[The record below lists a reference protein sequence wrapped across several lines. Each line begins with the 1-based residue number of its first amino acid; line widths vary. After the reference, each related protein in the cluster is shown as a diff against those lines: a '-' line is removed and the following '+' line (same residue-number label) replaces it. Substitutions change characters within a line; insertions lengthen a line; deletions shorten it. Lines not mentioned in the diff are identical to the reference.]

1 MSNEVDKRIIEME
14 FKNDQFEKNAAKT
27 LQTLQELKQKLNNN
41 FSTKGAEELNRAIKS
56 VDVSP
61 ISQGLET
68 VQLKFNALQIAGKRV
83 IENIVDAAMNAV
95 HQVTSKLT
103 GVINQ
108 IKVGGANRAQNIEAA
123 KFMLSGLGIEWADI
137 VDDINYGVQDTAYG
151 LDAAA
156 RVASQLVASNVT
168 LGKDMQ
174 ASLRAVS
181 GVAAMTNSTYEDIGH
196 IFTSVAG
203 QGKLMTMQLQQFSLR
218 GLNVAADL
226 AKYMHTTEA
235 AIREMVTKGQIDFM
249 TFAKAMDELY
259 GEHAKEANKTFTGA
273 LSNTKA
279 ALSRLGADIQSQKFE
294 SFRIILLEV
303 TTQLK
308 DFKKAIKPAED
319 AIIEMMAAVGNLV
332 ANFVKTANL
341 KAIAEKLVPPI
352 KKAAEYVRDFANA
365 WRELRE
371 EATPVNTMAE
381 YVQKLKGGMEETT
394 EATDEALTSIEKLAK
409 ASDTDLKRYAENAWA
424 IWNEGKFGKGQDR
437 IDALG
442 EDYELTQAYVDKMIE
457 LGWDEAKMNEYLN
470 EQREKAQKQQA
481 KEQVVN
487 RLKLTVSKI
496 LTIFTNIRRVIT
508 NITSSIGN
516 IIKAMFGGLTEAF
529 VGKGKGFLD
538 GMVTITGAIADF
550 SDKLVITK
558 ERAEKIRPITKIIGD
573 IVVTIGKGLITVVK
587 YLLQFIKAA
596 SESKIVQGLFSAIG
610 HAISGLIKGIENLYN
625 KLKES
630 GIITKVVDIL
640 KTIGEWIGI
649 RIINALNTFGD
660 IMSTIGTTA
669 FGIWE
674 KLSEKIKG
682 FGQDAENGSSWLDKI
697 KDFFKG
703 DPLKDSWLD
712 KLKDILGEIFGT
724 GKDVFQTAFNKGSD
738 FINGLVQGLKNLS
751 KQDLD
756 NIIKSLTS
764 IALTLSTIK
773 WLWSM
778 VAMNKSFTGIFKG
791 IDKAFETIGVTL
803 KKYGKRADA
812 ERFQIFVKSIR
823 IMVGSLIALMVTF
836 AALEYFKF
844 DATRILNITVAT
856 LGAFT
861 ILIGAIFT
869 FNTWL
874 EKKNYINQ
882 VGNKSISLFANTKI
896 PSFALN
902 LLAIA
907 FMIQTLMK
915 TVMTIYN
922 MVKSGTFDVTTF
934 GVISAAIVGILIG
947 MGAFVAIISK
957 QAPKMAGLSGLAFV
971 IISIGILISTM
982 VSSLKK
988 VLKMIQGYDRK
999 TVNKAVDVIKEFLT
1013 PLLIFAGVIAL
1024 VPKILDKIPGGG
1036 TNAANI
1042 NNNPF
1047 KGMMGMMIG
1056 LAALMRF
1063 GFLPLL
1069 ESIAEVRKD
1078 GQKGVDAIDTFKSIV
1093 NSVMIFVG
1101 LLTVVVLL
1109 LDRTVRKDGKVFG
1122 SEFVDGKYV
1131 GDVTTGGKFTT
1142 SNNKGVWGIVGIVAA
1157 MSAVFFALSSVM
1169 KNMHGVDSHAIA
1181 RFKEMAQSILV
1192 VITIIS
1198 AIGSIVGLVDK
1209 TGTAIGVLLAL
1220 AAVIASVAA
1229 TFLAAGYGFKA
1240 FEEALTDLIEKLPDL
1255 LDKLVEFF
1263 RMIAS
1268 DSGGGHYRGSVRNEL
1283 ITGIRD
1289 MASLFFE
1296 GATAAVVGWTEGL
1309 KNSIPEMV
1317 HNVMLA
1323 LIVTLNS
1330 VADELNEQGPALVNA
1345 ADRACTAFLK
1355 FLALVISKLLEKG
1368 KAFFKAAGEKLG
1380 GLIIENMNPWIKS
1393 ALGLDDLHW
1402 NEAEEL
1408 SQAYWDKQAELEK
1421 KAYEKAMRE
1430 NNPQDADWYAGYYGG
1445 ASAETKGF
1453 EIMGEDQMDK
1463 AVKAFSDGAM
1473 KKLGSFKFTDL
1484 QSFMGDNF
1492 NLENIMG
1499 EMKLGDFSSIG
1510 NLGVDTNGLS
1520 TAFENFDW
1528 GADNAAEN
1536 AEGIINDFIT
1546 NTNTSMDSYV
1556 DGYSNYG
1563 EEAMDNYGEAIH
1575 ERMEFV
1581 TDITDEAGDA
1591 AVDRLKKFDSKFYD
1605 AGKFC
1610 AEGFA
1615 DGLINTYAKQRIKLN
1630 AYELVDISKKA
1641 IQTRAD
1647 EHSPSKVFMKL
1658 GQFITVGFANGI
1670 IDAVSTASGAA
1681 NDVGEATI
1689 LSMRETIKR
1698 ASFEA
1703 VEGIDNPRI
1712 TPILDLSNV
1721 AEGVGEMRGLF
1732 DTTPAYKLA
1741 MATSGEAKTAT
1752 RNRLAA
1758 IYQNGSSYDD
1768 TNAIGAINSLNS
1780 EVATLKDA
1788 INGMQVVM
1796 DSKALVGQIATPMD
1810 KALGKMAIAGR
1821 RGI

>member
-1 MSNEVDKRIIEME
+1 MSNEVDKRIVEMQ
-14 FKNDQFEKNAAKT
+14 FKNEDFEKNAAKT

-41 FSTKGAEELNRAIKS
+41 FSTKGPEQLNQAIKA

-61 ISQGLET
+61 ITKGLDT
-68 VQLKFNALQIAGKRV
+68 VQLKFNALQIAGKRL
-83 IENIVDAAMNAV
+83 IENITDAAMNAV
-95 HQVTSKLT
+95 HKVTNL
-103 GVINQ
+103 IQAPLNQ
-108 IKVGGANRAQNIEAA
+108 IKQGGAARAQNIEQA
-123 KFMLSGLGIEWADI
+123 KFMLSGLGIEWKDI

-156 RVASQLVASNVT
+156 KVASQLVASNVS
-168 LGKDMQ
+168 LGADMQ
-174 ASLRAVS
+174 ASLRGVS
-181 GVAAMTNSTYEDIGH
+181 GVAAMTNSTYEEIGH

-226 AKYMHTTEA
+226 AKAMGTTEA

-249 TFAKAMDELY
+249 TFARAMDELY
-259 GEHAKEANKTFTGA
+259 GGHAKEANNTFTGA

-308 DFKKAIKPAED
+308 ELKKAFKPAED
-319 AIIEMMAAVGNLV
+319 AIISMMDAVGKLV
-332 ANFVKTANL
+332 TSFVKSINIKGIVDRISPA
-341 KAIAEKLVPPI
+341 I
-352 KKAAEYVRDFANA
+352 KKVADYIRDFANA

-371 EATPVNTMAE
+371 EATPVSNIAE
-381 YVQKLKGGMEETT
+381 YVQKLKGGMTETK
-394 EATDEALTSIEKLAK
+394 EATDEALTSIEKLAR
-409 ASDTDLKRYAENAWA
+409 ASETDLKRYADNAWA
-424 IWNEGKFGKGQDR
+424 IWNEGKFGNGQDR
-437 IDALG
+437 VDVLG

-457 LGWDEAKMNEYLN
+457 LGWDEAKMQEYLT
-470 EQREKAQKQQA
+470 EQRKKAQQQQA
-481 KEQVVN
+481 KEEVVN
-487 RLKLTVSKI
+487 RLKSTVSKI
-496 LTIFTNIRRVIT
+496 LTIFTNIRRVIS

-516 IIKAMFGGLTEAF
+516 IVKAMFGGLTEAF

-558 ERAEKIRPITKIIGD
+558 ERAEKIRPIAKVIGD
-573 IVVTIGKGLITVVK
+573 IIVTIGKGLITVVK
-587 YLLQFIKAA
+587 YLLRFIKAA
-596 SESKIVQGLFSAIG
+596 SESKIVRGIFEAIG
-610 HAISGLIKGIENLYN
+610 KVISSIFTALGNLYRR
-625 KLKES
+625 LKET
-630 GIITKVVDIL
+630 GVWDTFVDIL
-640 KTIGEWIGI
+640 KVVATWLGE
-649 RIINALNTFGD
+649 RIIDALNLLGD
-660 IMSTIGTTA
+660 AAILIGGGLENV
-669 FGIWE
+669 FSKVI
-674 KLSEKIKG
+674 EKIKDMKTWLENVKDIFEVITTIAKDIFQTG
-682 FGQDAENGSSWLDKI
+682 FDKI
-697 KDFFKG
+697 T
-703 DPLKDSWLD
+703 S
-712 KLKDILGEIFGT
+712 
-724 GKDVFQTAFNKGSD
+724 
-738 FINGLVQGLKNLS
+738 FINGFIQAIKNLS
-751 KQDLD
+751 KEDL
-756 NIIKSLTS
+756 NLILKSLVNV
-764 IALTLSTIK
+764 ALTLSTIK
-773 WLWSM
+773 WIWSM
-778 VAMNKSFTGIFKG
+778 IAVNKSFMSSINSFQKMF
-791 IDKAFETIGVTL
+791 DALGVTI

-812 ERFQIFVKSIR
+812 QRFESFAKSVATI
-823 IMVGSLIALMVTF
+823 VGSFIALMLTF
-836 AALEYFKF
+836 AFLESKDF
-844 DATRILNITVAT
+844 DVHTLAVVSGTIVGAVAVVVG
-856 LGAFT
+856 LVT
-861 ILIGAIFT
+861 ILSEIIHKGDTIT
-869 FNTWL
+869 GNTTNIL
-874 EKKNYINQ
+874 GKVKLPQ
-882 VGNKSISLFANTKI
+882 
-896 PSFALN
+896 FALT

-915 TVMTIYN
+915 TIMTVYDMVKKDEFDVKTFSIIAAVLVGVMT
-922 MVKSGTFDVTTF
+922 
-934 GVISAAIVGILIG
+934 AIGI
-947 MGAFVAIISK
+947 FVAIITK
-957 QAPKMAGLSGLAFV
+957 QEPKMVGLTGLAFT

-1036 TNAANI
+1036 TSAANI

-1078 GQKGVDAIDTFKSIV
+1078 GQKGVDAIGTFKSIV

-1209 TGTAIGVLLAL
+1209 TGTTIGVLLAL

-1268 DSGGGHYRGSVRNEL
+1268 DSGGGHYRGNVRNEL

-1289 MASLFFE
+1289 MASLFLE

-1309 KNSIPEMV
+1309 KNSVPEMV

-1323 LIVTLNS
+1323 IIVTLNS
-1330 VADELNEQGPALVNA
+1330 VADELNEQSPALVNA
-1345 ADRACTAFLK
+1345 ADRAATAFLK
-1355 FLALVISKLLEKG
+1355 FLALVISKVQEKG
-1368 KAFFKAAGEKLG
+1368 KAFFKATGEKLG
-1380 GLIIENMNPWIKS
+1380 GLLIEHMNPWTKS

-1408 SQAYWDKQAELEK
+1408 SQAYWDKQAELER
-1421 KAYEKAMRE
+1421 KAYEESMRK
-1430 NNPQDADWYAGYYGG
+1430 NNPQDADWYAGYYSG
-1445 ASAETKGF
+1445 ASAQPETF
-1453 EIMGEDQMDK
+1453 EIMGEDQMSK

-1492 NLENIMG
+1492 NLDNIMG
-1499 EMKLGDFSSIG
+1499 EMKLGDFTSIG
-1510 NLGVDTNGLS
+1510 NLGIDTNGLS

-1528 GADNAAEN
+1528 SADNAAEN

-1546 NTNTSMDSYV
+1546 NTNTSMDNYV
-1556 DGYSNYG
+1556 DGYSGYG

-1581 TDITDEAGDA
+1581 TDITNEAAQASVDEM
-1591 AVDRLKKFDSKFYD
+1591 KKFESDFYD

-1610 AEGFA
+1610 AQGFA
-1615 DGLINTYAKQRIKLN
+1615 DGLINTYAKQRIKQN
-1630 AYELVDISKKA
+1630 AYELVDTAEEAIKK
-1641 IQTRAD
+1641 RSD
-1647 EHSPSKVFMKL
+1647 SHSPSKVFMQL
-1658 GQFITVGFANGI
+1658 GKFITMGFANGI
-1670 IDAVSTASGAA
+1670 VDSVSLATESA
-1681 NDVGEATI
+1681 NEVGEATI
-1689 LSMRETIKR
+1689 LSMRETIR
-1698 ASFEA
+1698 QASLEA
-1703 VEGIDNPRI
+1703 VNGIDSPRI
-1712 TPILDLSNV
+1712 TPVLDLSNV
-1721 AEGVGEMRGLF
+1721 TEGIGVMNGML
-1732 DTTPAYKLA
+1732 DTTHAVGLGVT
-1741 MATSGEAKTAT
+1741 TSTEA
-1752 RNRLAA
+1752 RAA
-1758 IYQNGSSYDD
+1758 SSRRIAAVYQNRSNYDD

-1788 INGMQVVM
+1788 INGMQVVI
-1796 DSKALVGQIATPMD
+1796 DGKALVGQIATPMD